1 MALLST
7 EIERIYTEIVLGLPR
22 SESLVEMRPE
32 VVAFWDTLSAEVER
46 MRADGK
52 SFKMISEF
60 ADVMP
65 VSDELRFN
73 PQQPRDPDGKFA
85 SGGGMGATGDGGDIP
100 IGVLSS
106 SAGSKVELDED
117 VEDMAH
123 SDPEMYAGIVD
134 GVLTDEQGDY
144 IASLDG
150 DTHQAIGDYTS
161 SGYNATN
168 KVLRGAPP
176 PPVES
181 QEVAE
186 RALRRGEKV
195 DAAIRNAP
203 PLEGGVIVYRGANV
217 KTLGVE
223 KVEDVDG
230 LIGGTFTDSGII
242 STSLNQEVSGKFA
255 FESGMG
261 KQGVLIEMRVPAGS
275 KALYV
280 EPITEISGEN
290 ELLLPRGT
298 TFTVVS
304 RTNYNIVV
312 DVNTGD

>member
-73 PQQPRDPDGKFA
+73 PQQPRKPNGQWG
-85 SGGGMGATGDGGDIP
+85 STGGIGATGDGGDAP
-100 IGVLSS
+100 SGG
-106 SAGSKVELDED
+106 GSKVELDED
-117 VEDMAH
+117 VEDMAN

-144 IASLDG
+144 IESLDG
-150 DTHQAIGDYTS
+150 DTQQAIGDYTS
-161 SGYNATN
+161 SGYNPTN

-176 PPVES
+176 PPIEN
-181 QEVAE
+181 QEVAA
-186 RALRRGEKV
+186 RALRRGERV

-203 PLEGGVIVYRGANV
+203 PLEGGVIVYRGTNV
-217 KTLGVE
+217 KALGVE

-280 EPITEISGEN
+280 EPITEMSGEN

-298 TFTVVS
+298 TFTIVS